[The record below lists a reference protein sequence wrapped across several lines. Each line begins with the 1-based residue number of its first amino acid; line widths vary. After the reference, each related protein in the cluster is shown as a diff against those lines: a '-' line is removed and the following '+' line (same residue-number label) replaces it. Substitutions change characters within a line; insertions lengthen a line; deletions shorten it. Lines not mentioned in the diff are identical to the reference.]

1 MVSVEDAV
9 IARLNK
15 NNRRFEILVDCEKA
29 VALRKGDAVDMR
41 DVLASDMIF
50 KDARKGEV
58 AAGLKETFKTEDTHA
73 IAKEI
78 IKTGEVQLTAEYKRK
93 LSEHK
98 RKEVIDK
105 IRMHA
110 TDPKTNLPIPA
121 QRIELAMEQA
131 RVHIDPFKPADEQM
145 KIVIDALR
153 PILPIKTEDIIIEL
167 VFPARYAGGAYGVVH
182 RFGEIVKDMWLN
194 DGSWMVHV
202 KVPAG
207 LQGEFYDDI
216 NKFTHGDVRV
226 KTR

>member
-1 MVSVEDAV
+1 
-9 IARLNK
+9 
-15 NNRRFEILVDCEKA
+15 
-29 VALRKGDAVDMR
+29 MR

-58 AAGLKETFKTEDTHA
+58 AAGLKETFNTENTYE

-78 IKTGEVQLTAEYKRK
+78 IKAGEVQLTAEYRK
-93 LSEHK
+93 KLHEQK

-131 RVHIDPFKPADEQM
+131 KVHIDPFKHADEQV
-145 KIVIDALR
+145 KAVIEALR
-153 PILPIKTEDIIIEL
+153 PILPIKTEDVVIEL
-167 VFPARYAGGAYGVVH
+167 IFPAKYAGGAYGVVS

-194 DGSWMVHV
+194 DGSWRVNV

-207 LQGEFYDDI
+207 MRSEFYDEV
-216 NKFTHGDVRV
+216 NSFTHGDVKI
-226 KTR
+226 KTGD